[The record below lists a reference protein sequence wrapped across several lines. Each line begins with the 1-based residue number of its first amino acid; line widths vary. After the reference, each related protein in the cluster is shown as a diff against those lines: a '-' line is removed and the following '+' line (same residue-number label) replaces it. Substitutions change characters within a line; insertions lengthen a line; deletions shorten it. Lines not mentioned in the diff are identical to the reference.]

1 MGDIVMAAETIS
13 SASVSSTPSP
23 SSLPYHEPSIV
34 EILILSSFCLA
45 LNAVNSVLD
54 ATLYCGLVGQVLIG
68 TAWGVSGAGWLDDAV
83 QEAVVKIGY
92 LGLLLVVYEGGLST
106 SVNTIR
112 ANLALS
118 MCVALTG
125 IAAPIGFSFL
135 LGPIAFNATPIQCFA
150 AGAALCSTSLGTT
163 FTVLKTSGLT
173 TTRLGAVL
181 SAAAMMDDVAGLVM
195 VQIVASGLSGDG
207 STGIAPGAI
216 VRPVLVSLALA
227 IVIPAAFR
235 YVFRPAAIFL
245 GDWRRSQRK
254 EMGSI
259 WRLIDTKEATFV
271 THTMLLIALI
281 TAASWAGA
289 SVLLSAYIAGVMVT
303 WCDSQTDRTPRHQE
317 SSSGT
322 ITAASSIEPNEPSV
336 LPARGERANDGHN
349 ALAGPSCESQLD
361 SDADPSAIV
370 TPSQPVMAPEIQ
382 VSRCTGQ
389 DIYDM
394 YYAQA
399 VNRILKPFF
408 FASIGF
414 SIPVSK
420 MFSREVVWRGIIYSV
435 LMVIGKLVC
444 GVWLVRFP
452 TTVVGLGKA
461 IGRSISITCN
471 KYLARIRQ
479 LVFISKPKQH
489 VPSAAPTRP
498 IEMAG
503 GQSSNLASS
512 QATQPAPPPSNTQEP
527 AKPISLYPPAILASA
542 MVARGEIGFLISAI
556 AESKGVFRLPGEKSS
571 DVSQLFLIVT
581 WAIVLC
587 TIVGPL
593 CVGMLVKRLKRLE
606 KSSEPRRGERD
617 VLGVWGVQ

>member
-1 MGDIVMAAETIS
+1 MAAETTAS
-13 SASVSSTPSP
+13 TSVSSTS

-34 EILILSSFCLA
+34 QILILSSFCLA

-68 TAWGVSGAGWLDDAV
+68 TAWGISGEGWLDDAV

-106 SVNTIR
+106 SVNTIK

-118 MCVALTG
+118 TCVALTG

-195 VQIVASGLSGDG
+195 VQIVASDLSGDG
-207 STGIAPGAI
+207 GTGIAPGA
-216 VRPVLVSLALA
+216 VLRPVLVSLALA

-235 YVFRPAAIFL
+235 YVVRPAMTL
-245 GDWRRSQRK
+245 LSDWRRDQKK
-254 EMGSI
+254 EMGRI
-259 WRLIDTKEATFV
+259 WRLIDTKEATLV
-271 THTMLLIALI
+271 THTLLLIGLI

-303 WCDSQTDRTPRHQE
+303 WCDSQTDRTPLHQE
-317 SSSGT
+317 PSSGT
-322 ITAASSIEPNEPSV
+322 ITTVTNVESNEPAV
-336 LPARGERANDGHN
+336 PLAQRERVNDGHN
-349 ALAGPSCESQLD
+349 ALAVPSCEPQLG
-361 SDADPSAIV
+361 SDAYPSTILTSPQAV
-370 TPSQPVMAPEIQ
+370 VAPENQ
-382 VSRCTGQ
+382 GSRCTGQ
-389 DIYDM
+389 DIYDI
-394 YYAQA
+394 YYAQV

-435 LMVIGKLVC
+435 LMIISKLLC
-444 GVWLVRFP
+444 GVWLARFP
-452 TTVVGLGKA
+452 ITVVDLGKA
-461 IGRSISITCN
+461 ICSSISNSYN
-471 KYLARIRQ
+471 KNLVRIRQ
-479 LVFISKPKQH
+479 LFYISSFKQR
-489 VPSAAPTRP
+489 VSSAAPTQS
-498 IEMAG
+498 IEMPG

-512 QATQPAPPPSNTQEP
+512 QATQPALSSSNTQDP
-527 AKPISLYPPAILASA
+527 AKPISLYPSAILASA

-556 AESKGVFRLPGEKSS
+556 AESNGVFRLPGEKSS

-587 TIVGPL
+587 TIIGPL

-606 KSSEPRRGERD
+606 KSSEPRRGEKD